1 MSTTLSYIYD
11 QSGNKEYVVVPLS
24 LWEKIKEYIPK
35 IDNKIKPKSKTNFN
49 PEKYYGLISS
59 MNLDIEQELKDIRE
73 QWTRNI

>member
-1 MSTTLSYIYD
+1 MPTTLNYIYD

-24 LWEKIKEYIPK
+24 LWEKIKGYIPK
-35 IDNKIKPKSKTNFN
+35 IDNKISVKPKNKFN
-49 PEKYYGLISS
+49 PEKYYGLISN